1 MKAEKLLDNLQYKLY
16 KNSVN
21 VSKNKMAYEVIL
33 AYYLHMPLLLA
44 FFSYFLT

>member
-1 MKAEKLLDNLQYKLY
+1 MKRSKHIEFGLFFWGH
-16 KNSVN
+16 SVN